1 MIKLLAVSP
10 VGANGQTVVPA
21 AIRRMFGIAPGR
33 NLVGFYLDGGRVE
46 IAPVSVVRKRAVAPG
61 GAAAPA
67 RGAAPKKA
75 GARR

>member
-1 MIKLLAVSP
+1 MTKLIAVSP

-33 NLVGFYLDGGRVE
+33 NLVGFYLDGSRVE
-46 IAPVSVVRKRAVAPG
+46 IAPVSVVRKRALAPE
-61 GAAAPA
+61 APSA
-67 RGAAPKKA
+67 KKT